1 MLIPFQK
8 WDVRQR
14 SIAGFQWNAQ
24 QQQVQYMQDQ
34 VLVKSKAN
42 INMLMTECS
51 RIDVIIDL
59 RNQTALG
66 IQK

>member
-1 MLIPFQK
+1 MLIQFQK

-14 SIAGFQWNAQ
+14 SIAGCQWNAQ

-34 VLVKSKAN
+34 VLAKSKAN

-66 IQK
+66 TQK